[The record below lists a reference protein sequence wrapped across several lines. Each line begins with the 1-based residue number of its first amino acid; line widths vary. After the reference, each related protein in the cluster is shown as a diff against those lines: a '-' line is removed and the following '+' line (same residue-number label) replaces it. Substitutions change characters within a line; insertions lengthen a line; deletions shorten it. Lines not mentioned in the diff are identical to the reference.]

1 VKKSLSVVA
10 AVAALGLAVA
20 GCGNKPTTPT
30 AGASTTPTTS
40 ASPTASPTAS
50 GDAAK
55 GKGIKACMVSDSGGF
70 DDKSFNQT
78 AYKGL
83 QDAVTQLGV
92 TEAKVESNTDADYAK
107 NITAMLGQHCKA
119 IVTVG
124 FKLGDATK
132 AAAKKNKNVD
142 FPIVD
147 YIDKDMASID
157 NIRPLVFDTAQ
168 AAFLG
173 GYLAAGMTKSGV
185 VGTWGG
191 DKFSTVTIFMD
202 GFSEGVD
209 YYNKQKNKNVK
220 LVGWNEATQSG
231 VFIGGKSA
239 FDDASTGQSKTRSL
253 MSPGADIV
261 MPVAG
266 PSGEGALQA
275 AKSSGGKLSIIWVDT
290 DGYVSAP
297 TYKAQILSSV
307 YKAMDLAVTKSIS
320 DVVDGK
326 FDNTPYVGTLKN
338 DGVGLAPFH
347 DFDAKVPAGLKS
359 ELDQAKADI
368 ISGKIT
374 LHSKA
379 TPTG

>member
-1 VKKSLSVVA
+1 MKKVLRLIAVVA
-10 AVAALGLAVA
+10 VFGLGIAA
-20 GCGNKPTTPT
+20 CGDKPTTPT
-30 AGASTTPTTS
+30 AGDTTS
-40 ASPTASPTAS
+40 ATPTASSTES
-50 GDAAK
+50 TGDATR
-55 GKGIKACMVSDSGGF
+55 GKGTKACMVSDAGGF

-83 QDAVTQLGV
+83 QDAVTQVGV
-92 TEAKVESNTDADYAK
+92 TEAKVESHSDADYAK
-107 NITAMLGQHCKA
+107 NITAMLGQDCKA

-132 AAAKKNKNVD
+132 AAAKKNTDVD
-142 FPIVD
+142 FTIVD
-147 YIDKDMASID
+147 YIDDDIKAID

-202 GFSEGVD
+202 GFAEGID
-209 YYNKQKNKNVK
+209 YYNKQKNKDVK

-231 VFIGGKSA
+231 VFIGGKNA

-253 MSPGADIV
+253 MSQGADIV

-275 AKSSGGKLSIIWVDT
+275 AKSSGGKLSVIWVDT
-290 DGYVSAP
+290 DGYISAP

-307 YKAMDLAVTKSIS
+307 YKAMDIAVTKAIT
-320 DVVDGK
+320 DVVDDK
-326 FDNTPYVGTLKN
+326 FDNTPYVGTLEN
-338 DGVGLAPFH
+338 DGVGLSPFH
-347 DFDAKVPAGLKS
+347 DFDSKVPAELKS

-374 LHSKA
+374 IHSKA
-379 TPTG
+379 SPTG

>member
-1 VKKSLSVVA
+1 MKKSLSVVA
-10 AVAALGLAVA
+10 AVAALAIAIA

-30 AGASTTPTTS
+30 AGDS
-40 ASPTASPTAS
+40 ASPTASASPTKSAG
-50 GDAAK
+50 GDATR
-55 GKGIKACMVSDSGGF
+55 GEGTKACMVSDSGGF

-83 QDAVTQLGV
+83 QDAVTQVGV
-92 TEAKVESNTDADYAK
+92 TEAKVESNSDADYAK
-107 NITAMLGQHCKA
+107 NITAMLGQDCNA

-132 AAAKKNKNVD
+132 AAAKKNKDVD

-147 YIDKDMASID
+147 YNDPDMASID
-157 NIRPLVFDTAQ
+157 NVRPLVFDTAQ

-202 GFSEGVD
+202 GFSEGID
-209 YYNKQKNKNVK
+209 HYNKQKSKSVK

-253 MSPGADIV
+253 MSQGADIV

-290 DGYVSAP
+290 DGYLSAP
-297 TYKAQILSSV
+297 TYKAQMLSSV
-307 YKAMDLAVTKSIS
+307 YKAMDLAVTKAIT
-320 DVVDGK
+320 DVVDDK
-326 FDNTPYVGTLKN
+326 FDNTPYVGTLEN
-338 DGVGLAPFH
+338 DGVGLSPFH
-347 DFDAKVPAGLKS
+347 DFDGDVPAELKS
-359 ELDQAKADI
+359 ELEQAKADI

-374 LHSKA
+374 LHSKP
-379 TPTG
+379 PTG